1 MAGTVSLSEFHVR
14 SVVVIVVD
22 ILSRLLL
29 TAACG
34 IVPRKA
40 DFVSAVLTVDQTAEP
55 LLLRLPCDTD
65 CSISRTLS
73 QSFLRNNSFVRILH
87 NDHVF
92 IVIFDDLVIFVADS
106 SCAELNKMSE
116 VGVIVKYLLDCF
128 TAPHMPCTARI
139 RFAKLCVVVI

>member
-65 CSISRTLS
+65 CSISRT
-73 QSFLRNNSFVRILH
+73 H